1 MLLDAW
7 IVVAALYVVVF
18 LPAIGYAYGRQ
29 RRWRGA
35 CGWALLVGG
44 QVFLAA
50 GGGSLFAWGGLLGFL
65 VSGCGLLLVLFDL
78 YTQRRLRRRI

>member
-1 MLLDAW
+1 MLLDVW
-7 IVVAALYVVVF
+7 IIVAALYLLLF

-29 RRWRGA
+29 RRWHGA

-50 GGGSLFAWGGLLGFL
+50 GGGSLFAWGGLLGFFI
-65 VSGCGLLLVLFDL
+65 SGCGLLLVLVDL
-78 YTQRRLRRRI
+78 YTRRLRNRT